1 MKKSDLQKLIHET
14 VSNLY
19 DVNEKNFDS
28 SEQIMTPLSSEI
40 SVYAV
45 IKILE
50 QQGIFPKLED

>member
-1 MKKSDLQKLIHET
+1 MNKSELQQLIHKT
-14 VSNLY
+14 VSELY
-19 DVNEKNFDS
+19 DVNEEKF
-28 SEQIMTPLSSEI
+28 ETAGQIMTPLSSEI